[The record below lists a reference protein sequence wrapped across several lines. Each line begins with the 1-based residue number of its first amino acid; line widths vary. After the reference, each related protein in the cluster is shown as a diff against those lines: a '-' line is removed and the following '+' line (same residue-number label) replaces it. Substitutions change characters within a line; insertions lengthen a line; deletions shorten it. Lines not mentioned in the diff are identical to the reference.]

1 MDKPL
6 LTRIKDTT
14 RIFWPLAYISFGGP
28 NAHIALLHNILVTKN
43 HLVSE
48 ATFSDLFSICQ
59 SLPGPASTE
68 LLYSIGLVYGGFLI
82 AIYVFLL
89 WSLPMFCVMTG
100 FGVAIG
106 SVSTIP
112 LWATRLSQGLA
123 SAAIGLVA
131 IAAWKMA
138 RSNAPDNLT
147 KLLLM
152 ISASISIMYSAAWLY
167 PVLMIA
173 GGIFTYSI
181 YLFKYLKEK
190 PKYDGS
196 QLQEQQNQPG
206 SESQE
211 EQNHQETEESSG
223 LEEIDDTNEGIRLR
237 NVHSIEEQ
245 QLNVDVEPEMF
256 SYSQKL
262 GLAFFSVWLVLLIA
276 AIVIRSTSITNHVA
290 QVFSTFYF
298 VGSIIF
304 GGGSV
309 VIPLLKQYTVDEG
322 WMTTNEFVIGLALIQ
337 SLPGPNFN
345 FSAYL
350 GALALRGTVGNSI
363 GGAILSYIGIFLPGL
378 LLKNAVIPFWQRLRT
393 KAYIRAVFRGVNA
406 MATGLVFSAIWILWT
421 QVNIG
426 GGSSSYHLVIA
437 SLAFVACEYFKI
449 PAPIVVI
456 LGGCMGAIEYGVQ
469 PTPS

>member
-1 MDKPL
+1 
-6 LTRIKDTT
+6 
-14 RIFWPLAYISFGGP
+14 
-28 NAHIALLHNILVTKN
+28 
-43 HLVSE
+43 
-48 ATFSDLFSICQ
+48 
-59 SLPGPASTE
+59 
-68 LLYSIGLVYGGFLI
+68 
-82 AIYVFLL
+82 
-89 WSLPMFCVMTG
+89 MFCVMTG

-106 SVSTIP
+106 SVSSIP

-138 RSNAPDNLT
+138 RSNAPDNIT

-173 GGIFTYSI
+173 GGIFTYGLH
-181 YLFKYLKEK
+181 LFKHLKEK
-190 PKYDGS
+190 PKYNGSGSQEQHNQQAS
-196 QLQEQQNQPG
+196 QLQD
-206 SESQE
+206 
-211 EQNHQETEESSG
+211 EQNRQQVSPG
-223 LEEIDDTNEGIRLR
+223 LEELDDTNEGIRLR
-237 NVHSIEEQ
+237 NVDSIEEQ
-245 QLNVDVEPEMF
+245 QLNVDEEPQMF

-262 GLAFFSVWLVLLIA
+262 GLVFFSIWLVLLIA
-276 AIVIRSTSITNHVA
+276 AIVLRSTSLANHVA

-304 GGGSV
+304 GGGPV

-345 FSAYL
+345 FAAYL

-378 LLKNAVIPFWQRLRT
+378 LLKNAVIPFWQRFRT
-393 KAYIRAVFRGVNA
+393 KAYMRASFRGVNA

-421 QVNIG
+421 QVNTG
-426 GGSSSYHLVIA
+426 GGNLSYHLVIA

-469 PTPS
+469 PTAS

>member
-28 NAHIALLHNILVTKN
+28 NAHIALLHNIL
-43 HLVSE
+43 
-48 ATFSDLFSICQ
+48 

-106 SVSTIP
+106 SVSSIP

-138 RSNAPDNLT
+138 RSNAPDNIT

-152 ISASISIMYSAAWLY
+152 ISASMSIMYSAAWLY

-173 GGIFTYSI
+173 GGIFTYGL
-181 YLFKYLKEK
+181 YLFKYLREK
-190 PKYDGS
+190 PKYDS
-196 QLQEQQNQPG
+196 SELQEQRNQPV

-211 EQNHQETEESSG
+211 EQNHQATEESSG
-223 LEEIDDTNEGIRLR
+223 LEEIDGTNDGIRLR

-262 GLAFFSVWLVLLIA
+262 GLAFFSFWLILLIA
-276 AIVIRSTSITNHVA
+276 AIVVRSTSIANHVA

-322 WMTTNEFVIGLALIQ
+322 WLTTNEFVIGLALIQ

-345 FSAYL
+345 FAAYL

-393 KAYIRAVFRGVNA
+393 KAYIRAIFRGVNA

>member
-82 AIYVFLL
+82 AVYVFFL
-89 WSLPMFCVMTG
+89 WSFPMFCVMTG

-106 SVSTIP
+106 SVTSIP

-138 RSNAPDNLT
+138 RSNAPDNIT

-152 ISASISIMYSAAWLY
+152 VSASISILYSAAWLY

-173 GGIFTYSI
+173 GGIFTYG
-181 YLFKYLKEK
+181 LHLLKSLREK
-190 PKYDGS
+190 PKY
-196 QLQEQQNQPG
+196 NG

-211 EQNHQETEESSG
+211 QHHQPASELQDEQNEQQGASG
-223 LEEIDDTNEGIRLR
+223 LEELDDTNEGIRLR
-237 NVHSIEEQ
+237 NVNSLEEQ
-245 QLNVDVEPEMF
+245 HLDVDEEPRMF
-256 SYSQKL
+256 SYSQWL
-262 GLAFFSVWLVLLIA
+262 GLVFFSIWLVLLIA
-276 AIVIRSTSITNHVA
+276 AIVIRSNSFANHVA

-345 FSAYL
+345 FAAYL

-393 KAYIRAVFRGVNA
+393 KAYMRAIFRGVNA

-421 QVNIG
+421 QVNTG
-426 GGSSSYHLVIA
+426 GGNSSYHLVIA

-469 PTPS
+469 PTVS